1 MANKDETL
9 FIEVKKDIIEHL
21 GRGKLDEVVV
31 KDYTDDPENGKY
43 YFFLED
49 DKEWFQ
55 VNSFD
60 SYWTNAPHYFD
71 MPERG
76 KSVAI
81 DTIRDIFGE
90 DAAIMALWDR
100 GSYSRNTEGKYVFK
114 EEYGEFITDFDVTY
128 FVVKKNRNGLQSVLE
143 NELIVVELPES
154 K

>member
-1 MANKDETL
+1 MAKKDETL
-9 FIEVKKDIIEHL
+9 FSEVKKDIVEHL
-21 GRGKLDEVVV
+21 GKGKLYEVVV
-31 KDYTDDPENGKY
+31 KDYTHDPESGKL

-55 VNSFD
+55 VNSYD

-76 KSVAI
+76 KSMVV

-100 GSYSRNTEGKYVFK
+100 GSYSRSAEGKHVFD

-128 FVVKKNRNGLQSVLE
+128 FVVKKNKAKLHLE
-143 NELIVVELPES
+143 SAMDNVEIIEHNY
-154 K
+154 